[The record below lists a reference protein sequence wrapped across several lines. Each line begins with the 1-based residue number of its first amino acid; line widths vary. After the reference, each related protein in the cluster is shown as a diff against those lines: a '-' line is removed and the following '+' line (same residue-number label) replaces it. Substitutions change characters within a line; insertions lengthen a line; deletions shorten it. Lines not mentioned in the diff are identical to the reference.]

1 MAITPIPADSQMPGA
16 DAVGPAL
23 RRLFPA
29 GYLPCLF
36 ADLPAAASFPGAQ
49 AVISNGDPGEDNG
62 DAAVE
67 DNSTGVTQLL
77 FSNGADWLIVV
88 GGTIPAG

>member
-1 MAITPIPADSQMPGA
+1 MAKTPIPNDPQM
-16 DAVGPAL
+16 VGTDPVVTAL
-23 RRLFPA
+23 RRLYPA

-36 ADLPAAASFPGAQ
+36 DDLPAATDFPGAL

-77 FSNGADWLIVV
+77 FSNGTDWLIVV
-88 GGTIPAG
+88 GGTIPGA